1 MPNYSS
7 NIPLHRK
14 VASLGFLSGAQVVLV
29 SGNTHD
35 AKREAAAI
43 AALTKG
49 ANASDFEVIKPHGV
63 AEAFERIKAS
73 GRRVAFV
80 PLDKQ
85 SVRAVTAATA

>member
-1 MPNYSS
+1 MSTYSS
-7 NIPLHRK
+7 NIPAHRK
-14 VASLGFLSGAQVVLV
+14 IASLGFLSGAQVVLV

-49 ANASDFEVIKPHGV
+49 ASAADFEVIKPHGV
-63 AEAFERIKAS
+63 AEAWERLKAS
-73 GRRVAFV
+73 GRRVTFV

-85 SVRAVTAATA
+85 SVRAVNTAVA